1 MGIEADL
8 KTKNIEDYYQKLHLN
23 MLFTSNWLEQK
34 MMGIFKDNGITSH
47 QFNVLRILRGNKG
60 EPMPACAIQER
71 MISRNSNVTRIVEKL
86 LQKNYV
92 TKKFNDQN
100 RRMIEIK
107 ITTEGLELLSSLDNK
122 IASMHHQIMDN
133 LSEEE
138 AIIVSNLLDKMREN
152 K

>member
-8 KTKNIEDYYQKLHLN
+8 KTRNLEDIYQKVYLN
-23 MLFTSNWLEQK
+23 ILFSSNWLEQS
-34 MMGIFKDNGITSH
+34 MTGLFKNSGITSH

-71 MISRNSNVTRIVEKL
+71 MIFRNSNVTRIVEKL

-92 TKKFNDQN
+92 TKKFNDKN
-100 RRMIEIK
+100 RRMIEIN
-107 ITTEGLELLSSLDNK
+107 ITEEGLMLLKSLDNK
-122 IASMHHQIMDN
+122 IRSMHQQTMEN
-133 LSEEE
+133 LTEEE
-138 AIIVSNLLDKMREN
+138 ANLISDLLDKMREQ

>member
-47 QFNVLRILRGNKG
+47 QFNVLRILRGHKG

-107 ITTEGLELLSSLDNK
+107 ITPEGLELLRSLDKK